1 MRWVSGISQTFLY
14 NFIIIFLIQTVFQSC
29 QERDDATLRCEE
41 DYEDRDV
48 GSSME
53 RIAHWS
59 KENGWEEF
67 GDPFFES
74 YANNDVAHR
83 R

>member
-1 MRWVSGISQTFLY
+1 MRWVSGLSQTFLY

-53 RIAHWS
+53 RIAH
-59 KENGWEEF
+59 
-67 GDPFFES
+67 
-74 YANNDVAHR
+74 
-83 R
+83 